1 MVIELIKPD
10 EIEKFIELRNIFID
24 VFNQSAPALDEE
36 QLRQV
41 RDNRNF
47 VAIGATVGFELAG
60 GLTAHIVPN
69 YYKGGLDL
77 FVYDVA
83 IKSSHQGKGV
93 GVELLNFAKS
103 FCVDHKI
110 KEMHVSVREDDK
122 NAMSYYSKTGATEMP
137 GRFFTYQF
145 D

>member
-24 VFNQSAPALDEE
+24 IFKEDAPALDEV
-36 QLRQV
+36 QMKQV

-60 GLTAHIVPN
+60 GMTAHIVPN

-77 FVYDVA
+77 FIYDVA
-83 IKSSHQGKGV
+83 IKVEHQGKGV
-93 GVELLNFAKS
+93 GIELLNFAKN

-110 KEMHVSVREDDK
+110 KEMHVAVKEGDQ
-122 NAMSYYSKTGATEMP
+122 NALSYYGKTGAQEM
-137 GRFFTYQF
+137 GARFFTYKF

>member
-10 EIEKFIELRNIFID
+10 EIEKFVELRNIFID
-24 VFNQSAPALDEE
+24 VFDLTVPALDEE
-36 QLRQV
+36 QLKLV

-69 YYKGGLDL
+69 YYRGGLDL

-83 IKSSHQGKGV
+83 IKPSHQGKGV
-93 GVELLNFAKS
+93 GVELLNFAKK
-103 FCVDHKI
+103 FCTDHKI
-110 KEMHVSVREDDK
+110 KEMHVAVKEDDQ
-122 NAMSYYSKTGATEMP
+122 NAMTYYSKTGAKEME
-137 GRFFTYQF
+137 GRFFTYRF
-145 D
+145 E